1 VKVTNIATHAR
12 NRDRSAFLS
21 HWALEADM
29 QRSANAR
36 LLGVELTEQ
45 VLTDIGYF
53 VD

>member
-1 VKVTNIATHAR
+1 
-12 NRDRSAFLS
+12 
-21 HWALEADM
+21 M